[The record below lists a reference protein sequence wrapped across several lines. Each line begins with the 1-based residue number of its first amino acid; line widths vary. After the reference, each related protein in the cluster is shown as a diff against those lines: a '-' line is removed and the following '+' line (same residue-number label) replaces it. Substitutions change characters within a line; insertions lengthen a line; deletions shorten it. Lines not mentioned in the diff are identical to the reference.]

1 MRNQYETTALHVDVN
16 IVENDELDLDAF
28 KSWRPE
34 NADAE
39 FILED
44 GKYICGVEIEKM
56 SKSKYNVVNPD
67 IIVERQ
73 GADTLR
79 MYEMFLG
86 PLEQF
91 KPWNTNGMD
100 GVSKFLKRF
109 WKLFHDNEGNFAV
122 SDEVPTAAEL
132 KSLHKTIRKVEEDI
146 ERFSFNT
153 SVSTFMICVNELT
166 ALKTNKRAIL
176 DPLTVVLAPY
186 APHIA
191 EELWEKL
198 GHRESVTFA
207 PFPAWE
213 EKYLVENTFDYPVSV
228 NGKMR
233 AKVTFA
239 TDTPREEIEK
249 AVVADEQV
257 IKFFEGKAPKKII
270 IVPNKIINVVV

>member
-1 MRNQYETTALHVDVN
+1 
-16 IVENDELDLDAF
+16 
-28 KSWRPE
+28 
-34 NADAE
+34 DAE
-39 FILED
+39 FVLED
-44 GKYICGVEIEKM
+44 GKYVCGVEIEKM

-67 IIVERQ
+67 DIVERQ

-100 GVSKFLKRF
+100 GVHKFLKRF
-109 WKLFHDNEGNFAV
+109 WKLFHDNQGNFSV
-122 SDEVPTAAEL
+122 SDEAPSAEEL
-132 KSLHKTIRKVEEDI
+132 KSLHKTIKKVEEDI

-166 ALKTNKRAIL
+166 QLKTNKRAIL
-176 DPLTVVLAPY
+176 EPLTIILSPY
-186 APHIA
+186 APHIT

-198 GHRESVTFA
+198 GHSESISYA
-207 PFPAWE
+207 QFPEWKE
-213 EKYLVENTFDYPVSV
+213 EYLVENTFEYPVSV

-233 AKVTFA
+233 AKMTFA
-239 TDTPREEIEK
+239 LDAPREEMEK
-249 AVVADEQV
+249 AVVNDEQV
-257 IKFFEGKAPKKII
+257 NKFFDGKAPKKII